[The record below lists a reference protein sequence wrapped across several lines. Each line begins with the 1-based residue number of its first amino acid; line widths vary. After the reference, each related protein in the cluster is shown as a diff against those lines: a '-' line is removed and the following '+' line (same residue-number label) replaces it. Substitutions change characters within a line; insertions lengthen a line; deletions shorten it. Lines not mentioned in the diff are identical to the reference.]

1 MKDLGKDGEEELL
14 IVVSAEEKIY
24 ITAVNMLYSDDKPSY
39 GFVADEAK
47 PHERWITVKGEN
59 EAREEFM

>member
-1 MKDLGKDGEEELL
+1 M
-14 IVVSAEEKIY
+14 VSAEEKIY